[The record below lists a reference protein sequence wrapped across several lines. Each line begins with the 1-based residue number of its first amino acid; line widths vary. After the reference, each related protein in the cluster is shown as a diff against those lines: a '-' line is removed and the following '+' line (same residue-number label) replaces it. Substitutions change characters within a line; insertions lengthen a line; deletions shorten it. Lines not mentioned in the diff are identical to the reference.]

1 MGRIP
6 LASLADPAIPQQWR
20 DRFQRIA
27 GQRGFQPNV
36 LRALANN
43 PAILS
48 EVTALHVAIDGGGLT
63 EAQLQLA
70 YLTASAANA
79 CHY

>member
-1 MGRIP
+1 MSRIP

-20 DRFQRIA
+20 DLFQRMA
-27 GQRGFQPNV
+27 GRRGFEPNV

-43 PAILS
+43 PALVS
-48 EVTALHVAIDGGGLT
+48 GVAAWHVAINSGGLT

-70 YLTASAANA
+70 YLTASKAND